1 MRKLLIYQENT
12 MLRYLKFPIMLLV
25 ILTPLSTKA
34 IENKN
39 IIYKYKQYESID
51 LGDMQIKG
59 EIVAPGDLT
68 VKERDRRSF
77 SRDLLNRVD
86 FKQESLLD
94 IIELR

>member
-1 MRKLLIYQENT
+1 MLNCLKLTIILT
-12 MLRYLKFPIMLLV
+12 VF
-25 ILTPLSTKA
+25 LTPLSTKA
-34 IENKN
+34 KENKN
-39 IIYKYKQYESID
+39 VVYKYKKYESID

-77 SRDLLNRVD
+77 SRDLLNRID
-86 FKQESLLD
+86 FKQESLMD